1 MRNKKERLERL
12 EDLLKDTVR
21 YLKDGCFDKED
32 KEFFLQQGIK
42 ILTLMKDITIYT
54 ED

>member
-1 MRNKKERLERL
+1 MRNKQERLERL
-12 EDLLKDTVR
+12 EELLKDTVR
-21 YLKDGCFDKED
+21 YLKDECFDKED
-32 KEFFLQQGIK
+32 KEFFLSQGIK